1 MAEKYSI
8 AGNSGESPLRE
19 QIVTYLNTGTSAQPT
34 WSPVGRTVE
43 DSSIDSDYSEDSK
56 TDIFGTV
63 WNTAKKPKREQEF
76 SDSNLLA
83 GDAVMNRVL
92 DLCVVQQNMAEIQ
105 NQDCLVVYL
114 FLQDSSGKAFAERY
128 PNSTVLMTS
137 IGGPGGEKAVAG
149 IKVSYGGDRATGTFD
164 KATKA
169 FTADDT

>member
-19 QIVTYLNTGTSAQPT
+19 QIVTYLNTTSSAQPV
-34 WSPVGRTVE
+34 WSPMGRTVE
-43 DSSIDSDYSEDSK
+43 DSSIDADYSEDSK

-63 WNTAKKPKREQEF
+63 WNSAKKPKREQEF

-92 DLCVVQQNMAEIQ
+92 DLCIVQQNMAELQ

-114 FLQDSSGKAFAERY
+114 FLQDSNGKAFAERY

-137 IGGPGGEKAVAG
+137 IGGPGGEKAVTG
-149 IKVSYGGDRATGTFD
+149 IKVSSGGERVTGTFD
-164 KATKA
+164 KTTKT
-169 FTADDT
+169 FTADT

>member
-1 MAEKYSI
+1 M
-8 AGNSGESPLRE
+8 
-19 QIVTYLNTGTSAQPT
+19 
-34 WSPVGRTVE
+34 GRTVE
-43 DSSIDSDYSEDSK
+43 DSSIDADYSEDSK

-63 WNTAKKPKREQEF
+63 WNSAKKPKREQEF

-92 DLCVVQQNMAEIQ
+92 DLCIVQQNMAELQ

-137 IGGPGGEKAVAG
+137 IGGPGGEKAVTG
-149 IKVSYGGDRATGTFD
+149 IKVSYGGERVTGTFD
-164 KATKA
+164 KTTKT
-169 FTADDT
+169 FTEDT

>member
-19 QIVTYLNTGTSAQPT
+19 QIVTYLNTTASEQPV
-34 WSPVGRTVE
+34 WSPMGRTVE
-43 DSSIDSDYSEDSK
+43 DSSIDADYSEDSK

-63 WNTAKKPKREQEF
+63 WNSAKKPKREQEF

-92 DLCVVQQNMAEIQ
+92 DLCIVQQNMAELQ

-137 IGGPGGEKAVAG
+137 IGGPGGEKAVTG
-149 IKVSYGGDRATGTFD
+149 IKVFYGGERVTGTFD
-164 KATKA
+164 KTTKT
-169 FTADDT
+169 FTADA

>member
-8 AGNSGESPLRE
+8 AGNTGESPLRE
-19 QIVTYLNTGTSAQPT
+19 QIVTYLNTTSSAQPV
-34 WSPVGRTVE
+34 WSPMGRTVE
-43 DSSIDSDYSEDSK
+43 DSSIDADYSEDSK

-63 WNTAKKPKREQEF
+63 WNSAKKPKREQEF

-92 DLCVVQQNMAEIQ
+92 DLCIVQQNMAELQ

-137 IGGPGGEKAVAG
+137 IGGPGGEKAVTG
-149 IKVSYGGDRATGTFD
+149 IKVSYGGERFTGTVD
-164 KATKA
+164 KTTKT
-169 FTADDT
+169 FTADD

>member
-8 AGNSGESPLRE
+8 AGNSGESPIRDQL
-19 QIVTYLNTGTSAQPT
+19 VTYLNTGTSETPV

-43 DSSIDSDYSEDSK
+43 ESAIDLDYSENSK

-63 WNTAKKPKREQEF
+63 WNTVQKPKMEQEF

-92 DLCVVQQNMAEIQ
+92 DLCVVQKNMAEVQ
-105 NQDCLVVYL
+105 NQDCLIVYL

-128 PNSTVLMTS
+128 PNSTVLMNS
-137 IGGPGGEKAVAG
+137 IGGSGGEKAVAG
-149 IKVSYGGDRATGTFD
+149 IKVSYGGDRVTGTFD
-164 KATKA
+164 KSTKA
-169 FTADDT
+169 FTADT

>member
-19 QIVTYLNTGTSAQPT
+19 QIVTYLNTTTSEQPV
-34 WSPVGRTVE
+34 WSPMGRTVE
-43 DSSIDSDYSEDSK
+43 DSSIDADYSEDSK

-63 WNTAKKPKREQEF
+63 WNSAKKPKREQEF

-92 DLCVVQQNMAEIQ
+92 DLCIVQQNMAELQ

-137 IGGPGGEKAVAG
+137 IGGPGGEKAVTG
-149 IKVSYGGDRATGTFD
+149 IKVSYVGERVTGTFD
-164 KATKA
+164 NTTKT
-169 FTADDT
+169 FTADT

>member
-19 QIVTYLNTGTSAQPT
+19 QIVTYLNTTSSEQPV
-34 WSPVGRTVE
+34 WSPMGRTVE
-43 DSSIDSDYSEDSK
+43 DSSIDADYSEDSK

-63 WNTAKKPKREQEF
+63 WNSAKKPKREQEF

-92 DLCVVQQNMAEIQ
+92 DLCIVQQNMAELQ

-137 IGGPGGEKAVAG
+137 IGGPGGEKAVTG
-149 IKVSYGGDRATGTFD
+149 IKVSYGGERVTGTFE
-164 KATKA
+164 KTTKT
-169 FTADDT
+169 FTADT

>member
-8 AGNSGESPLRE
+8 AGNTGESPLRE
-19 QIVTYLNTGTSAQPT
+19 QIVTYLNTTSSAQPV
-34 WSPVGRTVE
+34 WSPMGRTVE
-43 DSSIDSDYSEDSK
+43 DSSIDADYSEDSK

-63 WNTAKKPKREQEF
+63 WNSAKKPKREQEF

-92 DLCVVQQNMAEIQ
+92 DLCIVQQNMAELQ

-137 IGGPGGEKAVAG
+137 IG
-149 IKVSYGGDRATGTFD
+149 
-164 KATKA
+164 
-169 FTADDT
+169 

>member
-1 MAEKYSI
+1 MSKQYSI

-19 QIVTYLNTGTSAQPT
+19 QIVTYLNTTASEQPV
-34 WSPVGRTVE
+34 WSPMGRTVE
-43 DSSIDSDYSEDSK
+43 DSSIDADYSEDSK

-63 WNTAKKPKREQEF
+63 WNSAKKPKREQEF

-92 DLCVVQQNMAEIQ
+92 DLCIVQQNMAELQ

-128 PNSTVLMTS
+128 PDSTVLMTS
-137 IGGPGGEKAVAG
+137 IGGPGGEKAVTG
-149 IKVSYGGDRATGTFD
+149 IKVSYGGERVTCTFD
-164 KATKA
+164 KTTKT
-169 FTADDT
+169 FTADT

>member
-19 QIVTYLNTGTSAQPT
+19 QIVTYLNTTASEQPV
-34 WSPVGRTVE
+34 WSPMGRTVE
-43 DSSIDSDYSEDSK
+43 DSSIDADYSEDSK

-63 WNTAKKPKREQEF
+63 WNSAKKPKREQEF

-92 DLCVVQQNMAEIQ
+92 DLCIVQQNMAELQ

-137 IGGPGGEKAVAG
+137 IGGPGGEKAVTG
-149 IKVSYGGDRATGTFD
+149 IKVSYGGERVTGTFD
-164 KATKA
+164 KTTKTFA
-169 FTADDT
+169 ADT

>member
-19 QIVTYLNTGTSAQPT
+19 QIVTYLNTTASEQPV
-34 WSPVGRTVE
+34 WSPMGRTVE
-43 DSSIDSDYSEDSK
+43 DSSIDADYSEDSK

-63 WNTAKKPKREQEF
+63 WNSAKKPKREQEF

-92 DLCVVQQNMAEIQ
+92 DLCIVQQNMAELQ

-137 IGGPGGEKAVAG
+137 IGGTGGEKAVTG
-149 IKVSYGGDRATGTFD
+149 IKVSYGGERVTGTFD
-164 KATKA
+164 KTKKT
-169 FTADDT
+169 FTADS

>member
-8 AGNSGESPLRE
+8 AGNTGESPLRE
-19 QIVTYLNTGTSAQPT
+19 QIVTYLNTTSSAQPV
-34 WSPVGRTVE
+34 WSPMGRTVE
-43 DSSIDSDYSEDSK
+43 DSSIDADDPEDSK

-63 WNTAKKPKREQEF
+63 WNSAKKPKREQEF

-83 GDAVMNRVL
+83 GDAVMNLVL
-92 DLCVVQQNMAEIQ
+92 DLCIVQQNMAELQ

-137 IGGPGGEKAVAG
+137 IGGPGGEKAVTG
-149 IKVSYGGDRATGTFD
+149 IKVSYGGERVTGTFD
-164 KATKA
+164 KTTKT
-169 FTADDT
+169 FTADT

>member
-19 QIVTYLNTGTSAQPT
+19 QIVTYLNTTSSEQPV
-34 WSPVGRTVE
+34 WSPMGRTVE
-43 DSSIDSDYSEDSK
+43 DSSIDADYSEDSK
-56 TDIFGTV
+56 TDIFGTI
-63 WNTAKKPKREQEF
+63 WNSAKKPKREQEF

-92 DLCVVQQNMAEIQ
+92 DLCIVQQNMAELQ

-137 IGGPGGEKAVAG
+137 IGGPGGEKAVTG
-149 IKVSYGGDRATGTFD
+149 IKVSYGGERVTGTFE
-164 KATKA
+164 KTTKT
-169 FTADDT
+169 FTADT